1 LFNRLSSQWRIGAG
15 GPIGLDYNVLFHEL
29 DRMNLDADA
38 YDDLFAAV
46 RVIEGT
52 ALDMLH
58 KKD

>member
-1 LFNRLSSQWRIGAG
+1 
-15 GPIGLDYNVLFHEL
+15 
-29 DRMNLDADA
+29 MNLDADA